1 MGAIENN
8 FTWSSSR
15 DGTFQRCARQY
26 WWQYYG
32 SWGGWDRGAPSE
44 AREAY
49 VLKNLATRWAWV
61 GTAVHET
68 IESLLRRHQKDA
80 SGEELVFERPR
91 APEVVVEAEVEALT
105 QRMRD
110 QFKESR
116 EGHYRARPKKA
127 FGLVEHEYADA
138 VPRSEWQ
145 AMNEKARQ
153 ALRSFLTSEL
163 FTHIR
168 QSDSRRW
175 LPIEHL
181 GQFDFEGTPV
191 WAVLDFALQTPEGA
205 VEIYD
210 WKTGVV
216 DPKGNRAQL
225 VCYALY
231 VQAAHGVPPERVTT
245 RLVYLGPK
253 PEIHDVHV
261 GPSDILEVAAGMRAS
276 IAAMRARLRDPA
288 KNVALKDDF
297 PMTDDLEK
305 CRVCSFRRLCH
316 R

>member
-8 FTWSSSR
+8 FTWSASR
-15 DGTFQRCARQY
+15 DGAFQRCARQY

-32 SWGGWDRGAPSE
+32 SWGGWDRGSPSE

-91 APEVVVEAEVEALT
+91 APEVVVEAEIEALT
-105 QRMRD
+105 QHMRN

-145 AMNEKARQ
+145 AMSDKARQ

-225 VCYALY
+225 VCYARY

-245 RLVYLGPK
+245 RLVYLGPTL
-253 PEIHDVHV
+253 EIHAVQV
-261 GPSDILEVAAGMRAS
+261 GPSDVLEVAEGMRAS
-276 IAAMRARLRDPA
+276 IASMRARLRDPA

-305 CRVCSFRRLCH
+305 CRVCCFRRLCH

>member
-1 MGAIENN
+1 MGALENN

-32 SWGGWDRGAPSE
+32 SWGGWDRSAPSE

-91 APEVVVEAEVEALT
+91 TPEVQVEAEVEALT

-127 FGLVEHEYADA
+127 FGLVEQ
-138 VPRSEWQ
+138 PRPY
-145 AMNEKARQ
+145 RQ
-153 ALRSFLTSEL
+153 
-163 FTHIR
+163 
-168 QSDSRRW
+168 
-175 LPIEHL
+175 
-181 GQFDFEGTPV
+181 
-191 WAVLDFALQTPEGA
+191 
-205 VEIYD
+205 
-210 WKTGVV
+210 
-216 DPKGNRAQL
+216 
-225 VCYALY
+225 
-231 VQAAHGVPPERVTT
+231 
-245 RLVYLGPK
+245 
-253 PEIHDVHV
+253 
-261 GPSDILEVAAGMRAS
+261 
-276 IAAMRARLRDPA
+276 
-288 KNVALKDDF
+288 
-297 PMTDDLEK
+297 TDDAQTTGDERREDEELSQ
-305 CRVCSFRRLCH
+305 CSQHSLLRN
-316 R
+316 